1 MHPPDVARD
10 REALACLLTLR
21 LVDHWTARDAAVIA
35 TDSPVLA
42 ATRRSLAALEHDAA
56 LRAALE
62 AIVQLVVTLPGPD
75 VQPIVPAIAAL
86 GVLLQERGHLH
97 AAVDVHRTVARLAD
111 ARAHLP
117 LAFETQMRIGTCLTA
132 LGDARWADAA
142 HAQAGVL
149 ATRGR
154 NADWIA
160 RVATVRAPMAV
171 TSAVA

>member
-21 LVDHWTARDAAVIA
+21 LVDHWSARGAAVIA

-42 ATRRSLAALEHDAA
+42 ATQRSLAALEDGTA

-62 AIVQLVVTLPGPD
+62 AIVQLVVALPEPD

-86 GVLLQERGHLH
+86 GTLLQERGQLRT
-97 AAVDVHRTVARLAD
+97 AVDVHRTVARLAD
-111 ARAHLP
+111 ARVHLP
-117 LAFETQMRIGTCLTA
+117 LAFETQMRIGACLTA

-149 ATRGR
+149 ATRSR
-154 NADWIA
+154 DADRIA
-160 RVATVRAPMAV
+160 RVTAVRAPMAV
-171 TSAVA
+171 PSGVA